1 MSARSETP
9 ALRAFP
15 DPTQSRNHTRP
26 PPLRRG
32 LSLSRHVTGKV
43 QGMTHPLHLAA
54 TTLALL
60 LLAVPASAST
70 RPAAQDT
77 SALQFHGFR
86 AGARLDELDGLV
98 RRLDG
103 GRLRCDRAK
112 RDRRVSECRGTVRD
126 SALGGEVKIWVSAI
140 DSVAGI
146 ITLSAGVDGERL
158 DRWRQSIESR
168 YGRVG
173 AKAQGTQWM
182 MQWVR
187 RGRMLR
193 LTWRTDRGE
202 RTASVSLVD
211 GRVLDAWG
219 QKRAAVSP

>member
-1 MSARSETP
+1 
-9 ALRAFP
+9 
-15 DPTQSRNHTRP
+15 
-26 PPLRRG
+26 
-32 LSLSRHVTGKV
+32 
-43 QGMTHPLHLAA
+43 MTHPLRMPALA
-54 TTLALL
+54 LALL
-60 LLAVPASAST
+60 SLAASAS
-70 RPAAQDT
+70 ASISSSAQDT

-86 AGARLDELDGLV
+86 AGARLDDLDRLI

-112 RDRRVSECRGTVRD
+112 RDRRVSECHGTVRD
-126 SALGGEVKIWVSAI
+126 SAMGGAVKVWVSAI
-140 DSVAGI
+140 DSVAGV
-146 ITLSAGVDGERL
+146 ITLSAGVDGETL
-158 DRWRQSIESR
+158 DRWRQRIESR

-173 AKAQGTQWM
+173 AKAQGSQWM

-211 GRVLDAWG
+211 GRVLDEWG
-219 QKRAAVSP
+219 QKRAAASP

>member
-1 MSARSETP
+1 
-9 ALRAFP
+9 
-15 DPTQSRNHTRP
+15 
-26 PPLRRG
+26 
-32 LSLSRHVTGKV
+32 
-43 QGMTHPLHLAA
+43 MTHPLRLPALA
-54 TTLALL
+54 LALL
-60 LLAVPASAST
+60 SLAASASAST
-70 RPAAQDT
+70 SPGTQDT

-86 AGARLDELDGLV
+86 AGARLDELDGLI
-98 RRLDG
+98 RRLGG

-126 SALGGEVKIWVSAI
+126 SAMGGAVKVWVSAI
-140 DSVAGI
+140 DSVAGV
-146 ITLSAGVDGERL
+146 ITLSAGVDPATL
-158 DRWRQSIESR
+158 DRWRQRIESR

-173 AKAQGTQWM
+173 AKAQGSQWM

-211 GRVLDAWG
+211 GRVLDEWG
-219 QKRAAVSP
+219 QRRAAASP

>member
-1 MSARSETP
+1 
-9 ALRAFP
+9 
-15 DPTQSRNHTRP
+15 
-26 PPLRRG
+26 
-32 LSLSRHVTGKV
+32 
-43 QGMTHPLHLAA
+43 MTHPLRVSAFALA
-54 TTLALL
+54 LALL
-60 LLAVPASAST
+60 WFAASASASSGPT
-70 RPAAQDT
+70 PAQDT

-86 AGARLDELDGLV
+86 AGARLDELDSLI

-112 RDRRVSECRGTVRD
+112 RDRRVSECRSTVRD
-126 SALGGEVKIWVSAI
+126 SAIGGAVKVWVSAV
-140 DSVAGI
+140 DSVAGV
-146 ITLSAGVDGERL
+146 ITLSAGVDAEML
-158 DRWRQSIESR
+158 DRWRWRIEAR

-193 LTWRTDRGE
+193 LTWRTDRGG

-211 GRVLDAWG
+211 GRVLDEWG
-219 QKRAAVSP
+219 RKRAAISP